1 MTGRHRERAVV
12 RPRVE
17 RTTSWSTVLRSM
29 NREQA
34 ETLLASALYGT
45 RLEELAHAR
54 GQNWSSSFMARAGA
68 VYQAQKLSVELQLA
82 NIWFPQGEDTIVIDD
97 GLRALIREWK
107 IEERFAPRCQ
117 QCDAPF
123 ARRAQGGRRPREYCT
138 NACRQKAYRR
148 RKAAVHEAAEQLPE
162 CHTPEDVHRALGE
175 GQEIGEVVMCKVC
188 APGYPIRAR
197 LTNEVWTPVFGRH
210 PFPD

>member
-1 MTGRHRERAVV
+1 MV

-29 NREQA
+29 NRERA
-34 ETLLASALYGT
+34 ETLLACALYGT

-54 GQNWSSSFMARAGA
+54 GQNWSSAWIARTGA
-68 VYQAQKLSVELQLA
+68 VSQAQRLSVELQLD
-82 NIWFPQGEDTIVIDD
+82 NILFPQSGDTLVIDD
-97 GLRALIREWK
+97 GLRALIREWR

-123 ARRAQGGRRPREYCT
+123 ARRAQGGRRPRKYCS

-148 RKAAVHEAAEQLPE
+148 RNAAAHRAAEQGSE
-162 CHTPEDVHRALGE
+162 CHTPEDVHRALAE
-175 GQEIGEVVMCKVC
+175 GQKVGEVTICGVC

-197 LTNEVWTPVFGRH
+197 LTNDV
-210 PFPD
+210 